1 MSIRWKFLIVVLVFS
16 VVPLLA
22 VLAVSQVGTLRLG
35 ATISEL
41 MGNILTHSAGAEL
54 TQTAAGSAR
63 ILRLHLEQIE
73 TYLRRSAAGRRPPAE
88 APAPADPHRF
98 PPTAGSAPPAELTA
112 LARPDFLLP
121 TGAGWDHPEG
131 TGDGSRSRVLWGVP
145 FRPAAGHGLQ
155 VRLAALAP
163 NAGPK
168 AAPAAIL
175 AVDLAGLLNAS
186 LLESRWSIRMYA
198 YLVALDAGR
207 CDGAAGLAV
216 LAARDAE
223 DFEAPWRPGEEGE
236 TLRRMD
242 DAGRRRICERLARG
256 EPGFLEGQWGGRP
269 AVWAFAPVNGDLA
282 LVTITPGMVVDV
294 ARDVLAFARWQW
306 VDTAAASLVV
316 LLVLVAL
323 AVWRSKAMTASFQ
336 EMVQAVTRLGR
347 GDFTSRMNLTTGD
360 EREQVARAFNAMVP
374 QLADRLRIR
383 KALEVAQEIQRTLL
397 PAEDPSLAGFS
408 IAARTVYSDE
418 TGGDYYDFYACGEAE
433 CGRFGFVVG
442 DVTGHGVGAA
452 LLMATARAFVRAV
465 VEEAEELHRRV
476 RRINRLLT
484 ADTRQSGNFMSLFFL
499 ELDTASRRIQWVRAG
514 HDPAL
519 LFDPVRRGFEELGG
533 PGLVLGVDDGFPY
546 EQHTRPFGPPGTIL
560 LMGTDGIWE
569 AHDGLGQPF
578 GKERFKAVVETHAG
592 EAAGVIRDAVL
603 EAVREFRGTESIE
616 DDMTLIVIKAL

>member
-16 VVPLLA
+16 IVPLLA

-41 MGNILTHSAGAEL
+41 MGNILTQSAGAEL
-54 TQTAAGSAR
+54 TQAAAGSAR
-63 ILRLHLEQIE
+63 ILHLHLVRAED
-73 TYLRRSAAGRRPPAE
+73 YLAGRAAGGRPDPLGPPAFVLAEVTPAAGAGAPEAVRRPPGL
-88 APAPADPHRF
+88 R
-98 PPTAGSAPPAELTA
+98 PP
-112 LARPDFLLP
+112 
-121 TGAGWDHPEG
+121 
-131 TGDGSRSRVLWGVP
+131 VLWGAP
-145 FRPAAGHGLQ
+145 FRAADGDGLRM
-155 VRLAALAP
+155 RLAAPASGG
-163 NAGPK
+163 GPK
-168 AAPAAIL
+168 AAPGAL
-175 AVDLAGLLNAS
+175 LELDLTGLLNAS

-198 YLVALDAGR
+198 FLVARDVGT
-207 CDGAAGLAV
+207 CGAAEGLAV
-216 LAARDAE
+216 LAALDSE
-223 DFEAPWRPGEEGE
+223 DYGAPWRPGAAGE
-236 TLRRMD
+236 TLGTMD
-242 DAGRRRICERLARG
+242 AAGRRRICERLERG
-256 EPGFLEGQWGGRP
+256 KPGFLTAEWGGRP
-269 AVWAFAPVNGDLA
+269 AIWAFAPVDERLA
-282 LVTITPGMVVDV
+282 LVAVTPGMVVDV

-316 LLVLVAL
+316 LALLVAL

-347 GDFTSRMNLTTGD
+347 GDFTSRMDLATGD

-383 KALEVAQEIQRTLL
+383 KALEVAQEIQQTLL
-397 PAEDPSLAGFS
+397 PAGDPVVPGFEV
-408 IAARTVYSDE
+408 AARTVYSDE

-433 CGRFGFVVG
+433 CGRCGFVVG

-484 ADTRQSGNFMSLFFL
+484 ADTGQSGNFMSLFFL
-499 ELDTASRRIQWVRAG
+499 EIDTAAGQFRWVRAG

-519 LFDPVRRGFEELGG
+519 LFDPAGRRFEELDG

-546 EQHTRPFGPPGTIL
+546 EQRTRPFGPPGTIL

-569 AHDGLGQPF
+569 AHDEAGRPF
-578 GKERFKAVVETHAG
+578 GKERLKAVVETRAG
-592 EAAGVIRDAVL
+592 EAAAAIRDAVL
-603 EAVREFRGTESIE
+603 EAVRQFRGADSLE
-616 DDMTLIVIKAL
+616 DDVTLIVIKAR